1 MAALLDRFGRPIPS
15 NANPFS
21 EVGVSGTAVFG
32 GYIVTK
38 ERSARLFGS
47 ERYRTAADIL
57 ANISIVAAG
66 LRYFLNLLAK
76 PEWSVDRDDGDEDE
90 ENAEFLEEVLGDM
103 DTSWGRIVRRAGMY
117 RFHGFGIHEWIAKRR
132 PDGKIGLQD
141 IEVRP
146 QHTIERWQVDVTGA
160 VTGVWQRSPQDG
172 REIGLPRSK
181 LVYLVDDTVTDNP
194 EGMGWFRHL
203 VDPCDR
209 LKTYLQLEGY
219 GFQRD
224 LSGTP
229 VGRAP
234 LQRINSLVAAKKLT
248 QVQAD
253 QLIQGMKNFV
263 QMQAKSPDTGVLLDS
278 QPYESL
284 TADGQQVSAV
294 PQWDLELL
302 TGSVGSLPQVD
313 KAINRLTYDIARIIG
328 IENMLTG
335 SEGFGSMALSR
346 DKSQHIYLSI
356 QSTLHDMT
364 EQFSKDIVGPIWAL
378 NGLPEDRK
386 PKLKAADVAFRDV
399 EQIASVIRD
408 LATAG
413 KVLQPDDPIGNDLR
427 DLMGVSREPELDEE
441 TIQMMRN
448 AHLGLTPSGEDP
460 AVLDAENDN
469 DKPAKKTAKKKPNG
483 HAEDVEVRKGL
494 YLRDQ
499 TIITME
505 DIVDG

>member
-1 MAALLDRFGRPIPS
+1 MAALLDRFGVPMPS
-15 NANPFS
+15 VNPFK
-21 EVGVSGTAVFG
+21 EMGVSGTAVFG

-38 ERSARLFGS
+38 DRSAKLFGS
-47 ERYRTAADIL
+47 ERYRTASDIL

-66 LRYFLNLLAK
+66 LRYFLNILAK
-76 PEWSVDRDDGDEDE
+76 PEWGVDSDDDDASK
-90 ENAEFLEEVLGDM
+90 ENAEFIEEILGDM
-103 DTSWGRIVRRAGMY
+103 DTSWARIVRRAGMY

-160 VTGVWQRSPQDG
+160 VLGVIQRSPQNG
-172 REIGLPRSK
+172 QELPLPRDK
-181 LVYLVDDTVTDNP
+181 LMYLIDDTFTDSP

-209 LKTYLQLEGY
+209 MKTYLQLEGY
-219 GFQRD
+219 GYQRD

-234 LQRINSLVAAKKLT
+234 LQKINQLVQQGKLK
-248 QVQAD
+248 QDQAD
-253 QLIQGMKNFV
+253 QLIQGMRNFV
-263 QMQAKSPDTGVLLDS
+263 KMQAKSPDTGVLLDS

-284 TADGQQVSAV
+284 TADGLQVSAV
-294 PQWDLELL
+294 PMWALELL
-302 TGSVGSLPQVD
+302 TGSVGSLPQID
-313 KAINRLTYDIARIIG
+313 RAISRLTYDIARIIG

-356 QSTLHDMT
+356 QSTLHDMA
-364 EQFSKDIVGPIWAL
+364 EQVSKDIIDPIWAL
-378 NGLPEDRK
+378 NGLPEESK
-386 PKLKAADVAFRDV
+386 PKLKTADVAFRDV
-399 EQIASVIRD
+399 EQIAAVIRD
-408 LATAG
+408 IATAG
-413 KVLQPDDPIGNDLR
+413 QPLQPDDPIGNDLR
-427 DLMGVSREPELDEE
+427 DLMGLSRAPKLDEE
-441 TIQMMRN
+441 MLGMLRN
-448 AHLGLTPSGEDP
+448 QQLGLTPSGEDP
-460 AVLDAENDN
+460 NELANDN
-469 DKPAKKTAKKKPNG
+469 EAPPAKKAKIKKPNG
-483 HAEDVEVRKGL
+483 HADDVEVRKGL

-499 TIITME
+499 TIITLE

>member
-1 MAALLDRFGRPIPS
+1 MAALLDRFGKPIPTS
-15 NANPFS
+15 ANPFT
-21 EVGVSGTAVFG
+21 EIGVSGTAVFG
-32 GYIVTK
+32 GHIVTK
-38 ERSARLFGS
+38 ERSAKLFGS
-47 ERYRTAADIL
+47 ERYRTASDL
-57 ANISIVAAG
+57 MANISIVAAG

-76 PEWSVDRDDGDEDE
+76 PEWSVDFDDDNESKK
-90 ENAEFLEEVLGDM
+90 NAEFVEEILGGM
-103 DTSWGRIVRRAGMY
+103 DTSWGRIIRRAGMY

-132 PDGKIGLQD
+132 SDGKIGLQD

-160 VTGVWQRSPQDG
+160 VTGVWQRSPQTG
-172 REIGLPRSK
+172 EEIGLPRSK
-181 LVYLVDDTVTDNP
+181 LVYLIDDTLTDSP

-203 VDPCDR
+203 IDPCER
-209 LKTYLQLEGY
+209 MKTYLQLEGY

-234 LQRINSLVAAKKLT
+234 LQKINSLVAAKKLT
-248 QVQAD
+248 QTQAD
-253 QLIQGMKNFV
+253 QLIQGMKSFV

-294 PQWDLELL
+294 PQWNLELL
-302 TGSVGSLPQVD
+302 TGSVGSLPQID

-335 SEGFGSMALSR
+335 SEGFGSMALSK

-364 EQFSKDIVGPIWAL
+364 EQFSKDIIGPIWAL
-378 NGLPEDRK
+378 NGLPEETK

-399 EQIASVIRD
+399 EQIATVMRD

-413 KVLQPDDPIGNDLR
+413 LVLQPDDPIGNDLR
-427 DLMGVSREPELDEE
+427 DLMGVSRAPELDEA
-441 TIQMMRN
+441 TLGMMRN
-448 AHLGLTPSGEDP
+448 ASLGLSPDGSDP
-460 AVLDAENDN
+460 AANDDN
-469 DKPAKKTAKKKPNG
+469 KSSSDNKAAKKRKRMKPNG
-483 HAEDVEVRKGL
+483 DATLGG
-494 YLRDQ
+494 
-499 TIITME
+499 T
-505 DIVDG
+505 

>member
-1 MAALLDRFGRPIPS
+1 MAALLDRFGRTISS
-15 NANPFS
+15 NANPYS
-21 EVGVSGTAVFG
+21 EIGVSGTAVFG
-32 GYIVTK
+32 GYIITK
-38 ERSARLFGS
+38 ERSARLTGS
-47 ERYRTAADIL
+47 ERYRTASDIL
-57 ANISIVAAG
+57 ANVSIVSAG

-76 PEWSVDRDDGDEDE
+76 PEWTIDRDDGDQAKED
-90 ENAEFLEEVLGDM
+90 AEFVEDILGDM
-103 DTSWGRIVRRAGMY
+103 ETSWGRIVRRAGMY

-132 PDGKIGLQD
+132 PDGRIGLKD

-146 QHTIERWQVDVTGA
+146 QHTIERWQVDASGA
-160 VTGVWQRSPQDG
+160 VTGVWQRSPQTG
-172 REIGLPRSK
+172 QEIGLPRNK
-181 LVYLVDDTVTDNP
+181 LVYLVDDTVTDSP

-234 LQRINSLVAAKKLT
+234 LQKIKQLVDAKKIT
-248 QVQAD
+248 QATAD
-253 QLIQGMKNFV
+253 NLIQGMKNFV

-313 KAINRLTYDIARIIG
+313 KAINRLIYECARIIG

-364 EQFSKDIVGPIWAL
+364 EQFSKDIITPIWQL
-378 NGLPEDRK
+378 NGLPEETK

-399 EQIASVIRD
+399 EQIAAVMRD

-413 KVLQPDDPIGNDLR
+413 IVLQPDDPINNDLR
-427 DLMGVSREPELDEE
+427 DLMGVSRAPELDEE
-441 TIQMMRN
+441 TLDMMRN
-448 AHLGLTPSGEDP
+448 VSMGLLPDGSNPKE
-460 AVLDAENDN
+460 AAND
-469 DKPAKKTAKKKPNG
+469 DDEKPAKKTAKVKKSNG
-483 HAEDVEVRKGL
+483 HADDVEVRKGL

-499 TIITME
+499 TIITLE